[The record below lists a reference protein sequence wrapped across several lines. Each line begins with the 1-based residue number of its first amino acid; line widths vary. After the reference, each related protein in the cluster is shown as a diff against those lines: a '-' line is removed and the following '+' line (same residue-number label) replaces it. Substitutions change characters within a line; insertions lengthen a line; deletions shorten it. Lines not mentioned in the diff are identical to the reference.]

1 MVVWVL
7 HLMIVRCADMA
18 GKRKLYSPYQISNM
32 SESAIRKAYSELRS
46 IANKRLARLENQ
58 GLGMTA
64 RTGYKFPTIR
74 NIEESSKA
82 TIASELA
89 DVSKFL
95 RDPRTTVS
103 GEKQFLTNFRE
114 MMTEKGYADLV
125 DTPDDIYKTLE
136 FMEEIRDTNNNR
148 LLPSGDVLDVL
159 QQAERL
165 KIPTEKLKDNID
177 IFVQH
182 LDELENVKPTKGGR
196 TFSSQRLNALI
207 RKWT

>member
-1 MVVWVL
+1 M
-7 HLMIVRCADMA
+7 AD
-18 GKRKLYSPYQISNM
+18 KRKLYSPYQIANM

-46 IANKRLARLENQ
+46 IANKRLGRLEKQ

-95 RDPRTTVS
+95 RDPRTTVT
-103 GEKQFLTNFRE
+103 GEKEFLKNFKE
-114 MMTEKGYADLV
+114 MMTEKGYSDLV
-125 DTPDDIYKTLE
+125 ETPDEIYKTLQ

-165 KIPTEKLKDNID
+165 KIPMEKLKDNID
-177 IFVQH
+177 LFVQH
-182 LDELENVKPTKGGR
+182 IDDLENVQPTKGGR
-196 TFSSQRLNALI
+196 TFSSRRLNALI
-207 RKWT
+207 KKWEK

>member
-1 MVVWVL
+1 M
-7 HLMIVRCADMA
+7 
-18 GKRKLYSPYQISNM
+18 KSKLYSPYQISNM

-46 IANKRLARLENQ
+46 VANKRLGRLEKQ

-64 RTGYKFPTIR
+64 RTGYKFPTIK

-95 RDPRTTVS
+95 RDPRTTVT
-103 GEKQFLTNFRE
+103 GEKEFLKNFKE
-114 MMTEKGYADLV
+114 MMTEKGYSDLV
-125 DTPDDIYKTLE
+125 ETPEDIYKTLQ

-148 LLPSGDVLDVL
+148 LLPSGDVLDVM

-165 KIPTEKLKDNID
+165 KIPMEKLKDNID

-182 LDELENVKPTKGGR
+182 LDELENVQPTKGGR
-196 TFSSQRLNALI
+196 TFSSRRLNALI
-207 RKWT
+207 KKWI

>member
-1 MVVWVL
+1 M
-7 HLMIVRCADMA
+7 
-18 GKRKLYSPYQISNM
+18 KNRKLYSPYQISNM

-46 IANKRLARLENQ
+46 VANKRLGRLEKQ

-64 RTGYKFPTIR
+64 RTGYKFPTIK

-103 GEKQFLTNFRE
+103 GEKQFLTNFKE
-114 MMTEKGYADLV
+114 MMTEKGYSDLV
-125 DTPDDIYKTLE
+125 ETPDDIYNTLQ
-136 FMEEIRDTNNNR
+136 FMEEIRETNNNR

-165 KIPTEKLKDNID
+165 KIPTDKLKDNID
-177 IFVQH
+177 IFAQH

>member
-1 MVVWVL
+1 
-7 HLMIVRCADMA
+7 MA

-32 SESAIRKAYSELRS
+32 SGSAIRKAYSELRS

-103 GEKQFLTNFRE
+103 GEKQFLNNFRE

-182 LDELENVKPTKGGR
+182 LDELENVRPTKGGR

>member
-1 MVVWVL
+1 M
-7 HLMIVRCADMA
+7 
-18 GKRKLYSPYQISNM
+18 KNRKLYSPYQISNM

-95 RDPRTTVS
+95 RDPRTTVT

>member
-1 MVVWVL
+1 MVAWVRL
-7 HLMIVRCADMA
+7 LMIVRCATMP

-32 SESAIRKAYSELRS
+32 SESAMRKAYSELRS
-46 IANKRLARLENQ
+46 IANKRLARLEKQ

-103 GEKQFLTNFRE
+103 GEKQFLNNFRE
-114 MMTEKGYADLV
+114 MMTEKGYSDLV
-125 DTPDDIYKTLE
+125 ETPDDIYKTLQ

-165 KIPTEKLKDNID
+165 KIPTDKLKDNID

-182 LDELENVKPTKGGR
+182 LDELEDVKPTKGGR

>member
-1 MVVWVL
+1 
-7 HLMIVRCADMA
+7 MA

-46 IANKRLARLENQ
+46 IANKRLGRLEKQ

-103 GEKQFLTNFRE
+103 GEKQFLNNFRE

-177 IFVQH
+177 LFVQH
-182 LDELENVKPTKGGR
+182 LDDLEDIKPTKGGR

>member
-1 MVVWVL
+1 MVAWVRL
-7 HLMIVRCADMA
+7 LMIVRCATMP

-46 IANKRLARLENQ
+46 IANKRLARLEKQ

-103 GEKQFLTNFRE
+103 GEKQFLNNFRE
-114 MMTEKGYADLV
+114 MMTEKGYSDLV
-125 DTPDDIYKTLE
+125 ETPDDIYKTLQ
-136 FMEEIRDTNNNR
+136 FMEEIRDTNNNQ

-159 QQAERL
+159 QHAERL
-165 KIPTEKLKDNID
+165 KIPTDKLKDNID

-182 LDELENVKPTKGGR
+182 LDELEDVKPTKGGR

>member
-1 MVVWVL
+1 MVVLV
-7 HLMIVRCADMA
+7 HRLMIVRCVVMA

-46 IANKRLARLENQ
+46 VANKRLGRLEKQ

-95 RDPRTTVS
+95 RDPRTTVT
-103 GEKQFLTNFRE
+103 GEKQFLNNFRE

-165 KIPTEKLKDNID
+165 KIPTGKLKDNID

-182 LDELENVKPTKGGR
+182 LEELENIKPTKGGR

>member
-1 MVVWVL
+1 
-7 HLMIVRCADMA
+7 MA

-32 SESAIRKAYSELRS
+32 SESSIRKAYSELRS
-46 IANKRLARLENQ
+46 IANKRLSRLEKQ

-95 RDPRTTVS
+95 RDPRTTVT
-103 GEKQFLTNFRE
+103 GEKQFLNNFRE

-148 LLPSGDVLDVL
+148 LLPSGDALDAL
-159 QQAERL
+159 QQAQRL
-165 KIPTEKLKDNID
+165 KIPMEKFKQNID
-177 IFVQH
+177 IFVAH
-182 LDELENVKPTKGGR
+182 LDELENVQPTKGGR

>member
-1 MVVWVL
+1 M
-7 HLMIVRCADMA
+7 
-18 GKRKLYSPYQISNM
+18 KNRKLYSPYQISNM

-46 IANKRLARLENQ
+46 IANKRLGRLEKQ

-64 RTGYKFPTIR
+64 RTGYKFPTIK

-95 RDPRTTVS
+95 RDPRTTVT
-103 GEKQFLTNFRE
+103 GEKEFLKNFKE
-114 MMTEKGYADLV
+114 MMTDKGYSDLV
-125 DTPDDIYKTLE
+125 ETPEEIYRTLQ

-148 LLPSGDVLDVL
+148 LLPSGDVLDVK

-165 KIPTEKLKDNID
+165 KIPIEKLKDNID
-177 IFVQH
+177 LFVEH
-182 LDELENVKPTKGGR
+182 LDDLENVQPTKGGR
-196 TFSSQRLNALI
+196 TFSSRRLNALI
-207 RKWT
+207 KKWT